1 MTGPVKGQQLP
12 QGRTRCVSSNSYR
25 TDGHTDRQD
34 GRWTGSWVDR
44 RGGGREGK
52 AKCRPMAYRQRR
64 HTQARLRMS

>member
-34 GRWTGSWVDR
+34 GGWTGSWVDR
-44 RGGGREGK
+44 RVGGREGG
-52 AKCRPMAYRQRR
+52 RVRQSAGRW
-64 HTQARLRMS
+64 HTDRDGTHMHG